1 MYDRAMVQDRIGDL
15 VRDADA
21 YRRSRNTRRASA
33 GHRRDTMTR
42 VKSAIVSIV
51 LWPVRH

>member
-1 MYDRAMVQDRIGDL
+1 MYDRVMVQERIGDL
-15 VRDADA
+15 VRDAEA
-21 YRRSRNTRRASA
+21 YRRSTKARRARA
-33 GHRRDTMTR
+33 GHRRDTIIR